1 MRRHQP
7 WSAHATTRISSSSH
21 RLMLVVVFL
30 SLIRIHQL
38 PTSEV
43 GIRAAIGNAN
53 DPQDMF
59 FVTDDHARQG
69 DGCDAIAV
77 KDSATGQLIASGKT
91 IQSPG
96 RLAATSDGAWVASP
110 SNNGG
115 PFLYLA
121 GKTQVQPAIWKT
133 HQISYGIVEGG
144 PIAVT
149 PDDRYLLVAVS
160 GSAVD
165 VHSLAD
171 LVAATSNGLKPS
183 LGTPFAVLRGRGAV
197 TAIVV
202 SPDSQIAYVICA
214 NGQIYP
220 WHLVDP
226 ISPGNVL
233 SYAPIAGGIDRRV
246 RNTNAAISPDGRW
259 LVVNGAAGH
268 VNIIDT
274 QTGQSTFVKTP
285 GLAEAWGLGFNYA
298 AQNRAVLAV
307 NGRSAVAVYELM
319 AGPTL
324 RSLAFATLP
333 PETDEA
339 WALFGQQHMARL
351 AALAW
356 TGRGDGLIVA
366 TGLDRELRILNF
378 YDEATPRLEKRFDV
392 DSCTNN
398 PSLHMPLDVLSLNDR
413 IRIPSP
419 TPTPRPTETL
429 TPTIVPAS
437 ETPTATAWSSST
449 PEPTVTASPHPTLPP
464 TPTPTRVPSPLYL
477 PLLLHERCT
486 PGIQRTD
493 IALVIDASSSMTELT
508 PAGRS
513 KLAAAVEAAGTFLDQ
528 MHFDAGDQAAVVT
541 FNSDA
546 TLLAPLTTTRALLDA
561 ALGAIT
567 TAQFTRIDRGIAV
580 AREELASTRHRPGN
594 TPVMIV
600 LTDGRANP
608 VPVSVAEVEARQAKD
623 AGIIIFT
630 IGLGNDLDTEGLR
643 AIASRPEW
651 FYSAPSAEELA
662 GIYRGIAVAI
672 PCPASVFWGQR

>member
-7 WSAHATTRISSSSH
+7 WTAHAMARISSSSH
-21 RLMLVVVFL
+21 GLMLVVFFL
-30 SLIRIHQL
+30 SLIRLLQL
-38 PTSEV
+38 QTSEV

-53 DPQDMF
+53 DPRDVF
-59 FVTDDHARQG
+59 FVTDDDARPG

-91 IQSPG
+91 IQNPG
-96 RLAATSDGAWVASP
+96 RLAATSDGAFAASP
-110 SNNGG
+110 SNYGG
-115 PFLYLA
+115 PFLYLVA
-121 GKTQVQPAIWKT
+121 KTQVQPAIWKT
-133 HQISYGIVEGG
+133 YQLSYGVVEGG

-171 LVAATSNGLKPS
+171 LKTTASKGLKPS
-183 LGTPFAVLRGRGAV
+183 LGAPFAVLRGRGAV
-197 TAIVV
+197 TAIVI
-202 SPDSQIAYVICA
+202 SPDSQTAYVICA
-214 NGQIYP
+214 DGQIYL

-226 ISPGNVL
+226 ISPGSVL
-233 SYAPIAGGIDRRV
+233 SYVPIAGGIDMRV

-324 RSLAFATLP
+324 RMLALATLP
-333 PETDEA
+333 PQTDEV
-339 WALFGQQHMARL
+339 WAQFGQQGMARL

-366 TGLDRELRILNF
+366 TGLDREFRILNF
-378 YDEATPRLEKRFDV
+378 YDEATPRLDKRFDV
-392 DSCTNN
+392 DSCINS
-398 PSLHMPLDVLSLNDR
+398 PSWHIPLDVLSLNDR

-419 TPTPRPTETL
+419 TPTTRPTETL

-449 PEPTVTASPHPTLPP
+449 PESTVTASPHPTLPP
-464 TPTPTRVPSPLYL
+464 TSTPTRVPSPLFL

-493 IALVIDASSSMTELT
+493 IVLVIDASSSMTELT
-508 PAGRS
+508 HAGRS

-546 TLLAPLTTTRALLDA
+546 TLLAPLTTARALLNA

-608 VPVSVAEVEARQAKD
+608 VPVSVAESEARQAKD
-623 AGIIIFT
+623 AGIVIFT
-630 IGLGNDLDTEGLR
+630 VGLGNDLDTEGLR
-643 AIASRPEW
+643 SIASRPGW

-672 PCPASVFWGQR
+672 PCPASVFWGKR

>member
-1 MRRHQP
+1 MRRHQS
-7 WSAHATTRISSSSH
+7 WSAHATARTSSNGH
-21 RLMLVVVFL
+21 GLMLVVFFL
-30 SLIRIHQL
+30 SLIRLLQL
-38 PTSEV
+38 QTSEV
-43 GIRAAIGNAN
+43 SIRAAIGNAN
-53 DPQDMF
+53 DPRDLF
-59 FVTDDHARQG
+59 FVTDDDPQPG

-91 IQSPG
+91 IQNPG
-96 RLAATSDGAWVASP
+96 RLAATSDGAFAASP
-110 SNNGG
+110 SNYGG
-115 PFLYLA
+115 PFLYLVA
-121 GKTQVQPAIWKT
+121 KTQVQPAIWKT
-133 HQISYGIVEGG
+133 YQLSYGVVEGG

-171 LVAATSNGLKPS
+171 LVVATSNGLKPS
-183 LGTPFAVLRGRGAV
+183 LGSPFAVLRGRGAV
-197 TAIVV
+197 TAIVI
-202 SPDSQIAYVICA
+202 SPDSQTAYVICA
-214 NGQIYP
+214 DGQIYP
-220 WHLVDP
+220 WNLVDP
-226 ISPGNVL
+226 ISPGSVL
-233 SYAPIAGGIDRRV
+233 SYVPIAGGIDMRV

-285 GLAEAWGLGFNYA
+285 GLAEAWGLGFNFA

-307 NGRSAVAVYELM
+307 NGRSAVAVYELT

-324 RSLAFATLP
+324 RLLALATLP
-333 PETDEA
+333 PETDET
-339 WALFGQQHMARL
+339 WVQFGQQGMARL

-366 TGLDRELRILNF
+366 TGLDREFRILNF
-378 YDEATPRLEKRFDV
+378 YDEATPRLDKRFDV
-392 DSCTNN
+392 DSCINS
-398 PSLHMPLDVLSLNDR
+398 PSWHIPLDVLSLNDR

-419 TPTPRPTETL
+419 TPTTRPTETL

-464 TPTPTRVPSPLYL
+464 TSTATRAPSPLYL

-623 AGIIIFT
+623 AGIVIFT

-643 AIASRPEW
+643 SIASRPQW